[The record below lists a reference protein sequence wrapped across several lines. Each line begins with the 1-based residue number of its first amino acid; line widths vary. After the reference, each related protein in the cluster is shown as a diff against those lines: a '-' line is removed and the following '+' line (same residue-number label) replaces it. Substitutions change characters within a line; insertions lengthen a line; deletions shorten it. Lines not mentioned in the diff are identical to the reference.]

1 MWKAQNTL
9 SALSK
14 RTLILLSVSRN
25 WRNCTWMVCH
35 THECTVESMSDWW
48 AKMFVYL
55 CLFQCIVILYA
66 ANTQK
71 KWYTCP
77 SLFHRKDR
85 TAFQKLR
92 RKSGEVVF
100 FEGKTIREVCC
111 HCCGPKS
118 FVFLDKINQYFYCTH
133 CWLIL
138 TTLVL
143 QISWSFFFFFWGGSF
158 AILALLYST
167 ERTRQPTRSFAE
179 RVGRLYFL
187 KGKQ

>member
-1 MWKAQNTL
+1 MHSWKHSQ
-9 SALSK
+9 
-14 RTLILLSVSRN
+14 
-25 WRNCTWMVCH
+25 
-35 THECTVESMSDWW
+35 DWW
-48 AKMFVYL
+48 AKMFVFIFVCFNASL
-55 CLFQCIVILYA
+55 SFMPRIMK
-66 ANTQK
+66 K
-71 KWYTCP
+71 KWYTCS

-143 QISWSFFFFFWGGSF
+143 QISWSFFFFFWGGEFCYTCSSLF
-158 AILALLYST
+158 HRKDTTAYQKLRRKSGEAV
-167 ERTRQPTRSFAE
+167 F
-179 RVGRLYFL
+179 F
-187 KGKQ
+187 

>member
-1 MWKAQNTL
+1 MHSWKHSQ
-9 SALSK
+9 
-14 RTLILLSVSRN
+14 
-25 WRNCTWMVCH
+25 
-35 THECTVESMSDWW
+35 DWW
-48 AKMFVYL
+48 AKMFVFIFVCFNASL
-55 CLFQCIVILYA
+55 SFMPRIMK
-66 ANTQK
+66 K
-71 KWYTCP
+71 KWYTCS

-138 TTLVL
+138 TTFVL
-143 QISWSFFFFFWGGSF
+143 QISH
-158 AILALLYST
+158 ACALLYST
-167 ERTRQPTRSFAE
+167 ERTRQPTRSIAVLN
-179 RVGRLYFL
+179 RVFFFLDKINQYFYCTHCWL
-187 KGKQ
+187 ILTTFVLQISWSFFSFFFFEFC